1 MLGFSDWRFTE
12 QWFSVDRLVSI
23 KLIEEILTWKI
34 VLQAWYFA
42 RILVQ
47 LYSDTAEDISSTM
60 TKVEVAKYIH
70 RQMWILFDIDVE
82 NFLSFGYSKFNRK
95 QFTGL

>member
-47 LYSDTAEDISSTM
+47 LYSDTVEDISSTM
-60 TKVEVAKYIH
+60 TKVELAKYVH
-70 RQMWILFDIDVE
+70 L
-82 NFLSFGYSKFNRK
+82 
-95 QFTGL
+95 